1 MTDRLKVLDLID
13 RVPEELWTEVHDIVQ
28 EAVIKTFPKKKKWKK
43 AKWLSE
49 EALQIALKRREVKS
63 KEKRKDIDTSECRVP
78 NIERRDKKALLM
90 SNAKK

>member
-1 MTDRLKVLDLID
+1 MKK
-13 RVPEELWTEVHDIVQ
+13 EKKQ
-28 EAVIKTFPKKKKWKK
+28 KT
-43 AKWLSE
+43 
-49 EALQIALKRREVKS
+49 